1 MLRNVKRPC
10 VFPGCRHACARG
22 DDRGLIMRELA
33 TQISLPCRLDV
44 APIVD
49 GDGARVYELVALLVH
64 QCDATSGDA
73 RNLNAGHWTALLRVH
88 DHWCCSGAKKRE
100 A

>member
-64 QCDATSGDA
+64 QCDVTSDGVLN
-73 RNLNAGHWTALLRVH
+73 RNAGHYVAVVRVK
-88 DHWCCSGAKKRE
+88 DRWCCSGAKKPE